1 MPKLSLQAEEELKA
15 AWSQQAKQLQEMGR
29 RERLLQS
36 DVQRAGEQLES
47 FKIRVM
53 QVCCP
58 SAAGSTG
65 KPVTEQQVIEKVRQ
79 ISDENQQS
87 HEREKSLQKELSS
100 RLAKEREVS
109 ANIEVF
115 KNSLQKLQ

>member
-1 MPKLSLQAEEELKA
+1 QAEEELKA
-15 AWSQQAKQLQEMGR
+15 AWSRQAWQLREMER
-29 RERLLQS
+29 RERLLRS
-36 DVQRAGEQLES
+36 DMQRAGEQLES
-47 FKIRVM
+47 FKTQVM
-53 QVCCP
+53 QACFP

-65 KPVTEQQVIEKVRQ
+65 KPETEQQVIEKVRQ
-79 ISDENQQS
+79 ISDENKQS

-115 KNSLQKLQ
+115 KNCLQKLQ